1 MSTHNMLGIVLN
13 DILRTITPSLEDWEI
28 RLAIINDLRSTAE
41 SVESLR
47 GKLLKFVS
55 APSNVG
61 LELALFNIRD
71 KKGKRVNKYID
82 TSGTW

>member
-13 DILRTITPSLEDWEI
+13 DILRTITPSQEDWEI

-47 GKLLKFVS
+47 GKLLKFVC
-55 APSNVG
+55 P
-61 LELALFNIRD
+61 FKCR
-71 KKGKRVNKYID
+71 
-82 TSGTW
+82 T

>member
-13 DILRTITPSLEDWEI
+13 DILRTVTPSQEDWEI

-47 GKLLKFVS
+47 GKLLKFVC
-55 APSNVG
+55 P
-61 LELALFNIRD
+61 FKCR
-71 KKGKRVNKYID
+71 
-82 TSGTW
+82 T